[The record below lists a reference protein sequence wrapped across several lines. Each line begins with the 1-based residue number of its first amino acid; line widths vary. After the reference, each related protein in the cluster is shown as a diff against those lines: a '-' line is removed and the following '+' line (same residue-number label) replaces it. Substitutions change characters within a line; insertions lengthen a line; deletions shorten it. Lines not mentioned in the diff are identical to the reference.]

1 MSVSGK
7 TASIKDVALAAG
19 VSVATVSRVLGNGP
33 VSEALRKRVEDA
45 VRATGYRP
53 NLSARRL
60 RSQHS
65 QTIGLV
71 VSDIRNPFFTAVSRA
86 VEDAA
91 YRAGMRVILCNS
103 DENPER
109 EELYLR
115 LMQEERIT
123 GLIFAPT
130 RSTLDRLD
138 GLDLDFPVVLIDR
151 NAPTGRHDAVVLDNP
166 RAAAML
172 VEHLHAQG
180 YRRIA
185 GLFGNT
191 STTGQERHD
200 GYRAAMAAR
209 GLTPAAR
216 FLAPYADAA
225 EEAVVDWMAEADRP
239 EAFVVSNSLF
249 LMGVVKAAR
258 RLGLS
263 IPDGLAVAGF
273 DNEPWTELVGPGL
286 TVIEQPVQDIGRSA
300 MALLFERLEAPD
312 RPSRRLVLGGTCI
325 VRGSTA
331 ARMAPVMNPRLTD
344 AD

>member
-1 MSVSGK
+1 MTVG
-7 TASIKDVALAAG
+7 IKDVARAAG

-33 VSEALRKRVEDA
+33 VSEALRKRVEEA

-71 VSDIRNPFFTAVSRA
+71 VSDIRNPFFTAVGRA
-86 VEDAA
+86 VEEEA

-109 EELYLR
+109 EQLYLG

-130 RSTLDRLD
+130 RATLERID
-138 GLDLDFPVVLIDR
+138 GLGLDFPVVLIDR
-151 NAPTGRHDAVVLDNP
+151 SGPPGLHDSVVLDNAQ
-166 RAAAML
+166 AAAAL
-172 VEHLHAQG
+172 VEHLFVRG
-180 YRRIA
+180 YRRIG

-191 STTGQERHD
+191 STTGIERHE
-200 GYRAAMAAR
+200 GYRGALAAR
-209 GLTPAAR
+209 GLPANAR
-216 FLAPYADAA
+216 FIPPNADAA
-225 EEAVVDWMAEADRP
+225 EEAVMRWLAGPERPDAIMA
-239 EAFVVSNSLF
+239 SNSLF
-249 LMGVVKAAR
+249 LMGVIKAMR

-263 IPDGLAVAGF
+263 TPGDLAVAGF

-286 TVIEQPVQDIGRSA
+286 TVVEQPVDEIGRAAVS
-300 MALLFERLEAPD
+300 LLFERVETPQ
-312 RPSRRLVLGGTCI
+312 RPVRKVVLPGRC
-325 VRGSTA
+325 VLRGSTA
-331 ARMAPVMNPRLTD
+331 VAAV
-344 AD
+344 ASAV

>member
-1 MSVSGK
+1 MNASGK

-19 VSVATVSRVLGNGP
+19 VSVATVSRVLSNGP

-130 RSTLDRLD
+130 RATLDRLD
-138 GLDLDFPVVLIDR
+138 TLDLDFPVVLIDR
-151 NAPTGRHDAVVLDNP
+151 NAPTARHDAVVLDNP

-191 STTGQERHD
+191 STTGQERYE
-200 GYRAAMAAR
+200 GYRSAMSAR
-209 GLTPAAR
+209 GMAPAAR

-225 EEAVVDWMAEADRP
+225 EAAVVDWMAERDRP
-239 EAFVVSNSLF
+239 EAFIVSNSLF

-258 RLGLS
+258 RLKLS

-286 TVIEQPVQDIGRSA
+286 TVIEQPVQDIGQSA

-312 RPSRRLVLGGTCI
+312 RPRRRLVLGGTCI

-331 ARMAPVMNPRLTD
+331 ARMAD